1 MNKGRKQK
9 VINGLEMDVIYGRH
23 YFCYMDNS
31 PGLVRWVKRKM
42 NKRYR
47 QELKEETKKE
57 LEEV

>member
-9 VINGLEMDVIYGRH
+9 VINGLEQDVLYGRH
-23 YFCYMDNS
+23 YFCYLDNI

>member
-9 VINGLEMDVIYGRH
+9 LINGLEEDVIYGRH
-23 YFCYMDNS
+23 YFCYMDNR

>member
-1 MNKGRKQK
+1 VNKGRKQK
-9 VINGLEMDVIYGRH
+9 LINGLEMDVIHGRH
-23 YFCYMDNS
+23 YFCYMDNR

>member
-9 VINGLEMDVIYGRH
+9 VINGLEQDVLYGRH
-23 YFCYMDNS
+23 YFCYLDNR

-47 QELKEETKKE
+47 QQLKEELKKE
-57 LEEV
+57 EEEL

>member
-9 VINGLEMDVIYGRH
+9 LINGLEEDVLYGRH
-23 YFCYMDNS
+23 YFCYMDNR

>member
-23 YFCYMDNS
+23 YFCYMDNR

>member
-1 MNKGRKQK
+1 VNMGRKQK
-9 VINGLEMDVIYGRH
+9 PINGLEQDVLYGRH
-23 YFCYMDNS
+23 YLCYMDNR

>member
-9 VINGLEMDVIYGRH
+9 IINGLEEDVIYGRH
-23 YFCYMDNS
+23 YFCYMDNR